1 MNRSEYGKTAYGSR
15 AVREN
20 TGSGK
25 SLYEILLDWCCV
37 IVAFFS
43 RPAVRWTVRFIT
55 GAGVTAGVF
64 FLARAMLGGTI
75 GWISAILVAAAITA
89 VGCIGIKED

>member
-1 MNRSEYGKTAYGSR
+1 MNRSEYGKTAYTGR
-15 AVREN
+15 AVQEN
-20 TGSGK
+20 AGSGK

-43 RPAVRWTVRFIT
+43 RPDIRWTVRFLT
-55 GAGVTAGVF
+55 GAGVTAAVY

-75 GWISAILVAAAITA
+75 GWISAILVAAAITV
-89 VGCIGIKED
+89 VGCVGIKED